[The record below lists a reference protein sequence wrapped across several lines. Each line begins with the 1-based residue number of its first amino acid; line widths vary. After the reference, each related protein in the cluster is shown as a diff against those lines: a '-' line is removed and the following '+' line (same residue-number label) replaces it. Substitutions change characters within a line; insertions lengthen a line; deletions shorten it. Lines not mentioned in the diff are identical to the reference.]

1 MGDLETELKFAIL
14 SATIVEREILGLESV
29 MMEFSQLRG
38 EILAQQ
44 QAAEKASPPLVDT
57 PELVSFS
64 VPSAP
69 RRI

>member
-44 QAAEKASPPLVDT
+44 QAAEKESPPLVDT